1 NKGASFVASN
11 ANPLTI
17 TKGIYRNDATTNIL
31 SPGSLTVMGSI
42 DIRSDISPPFIQTKN
57 IFMSPGSNTIN
68 LFWYKAIDDKIDTDD
83 LEYCVYISTYQSS
96 CVSTKENIFANAAPC
111 NNQQAISWQKPAET
125 GTGTTIRKSG
135 NDLTVDAIGLSP
147 NETYYIKIL
156 VRDEEHNISEYDVGQ
171 TTTTNI

>member
-1 NKGASFVASN
+1 
-11 ANPLTI
+11 
-17 TKGIYRNDATTNIL
+17 
-31 SPGSLTVMGSI
+31 
-42 DIRSDISPPFIQTKN
+42 
-57 IFMSPGSNTIN
+57 
-68 LFWYKAIDDKIDTDD
+68 